1 MEYGTVVVEALRDA
15 PLEEAHPAWY
25 PKPIRRR
32 VLYHNPETGVRHILV
47 RYPADLNAPA
57 HHHNCAHT
65 IVVLENEMMINDAVV
80 GPGTYC
86 HFPAGQTMLHT
97 TTKDRDCLF
106 LIMFDGAAQFSIEGG
121 ETYTIG

>member
-1 MEYGTVVVEALRDA
+1 MNYGTVVLAELQAVR
-15 PLEEAHPAWY
+15 LEEAHPPWY
-25 PKPIRRR
+25 PKPIRRK
-32 VLYHNPETGVRHILV
+32 VLYHDPGSGARHILV

-65 IVVLENEMMINDAVV
+65 IVVVEHDMIINGRVV

-97 TTKDRDCLF
+97 STKDQDCLF
-106 LIMFDGAAQFSIEGG
+106 LIMFDQAAQFIVEGG
-121 ETYTIG
+121 GTYDIR